1 MHPKS
6 AKLVEDIRDA
16 AAFILE
22 ASKDM
27 SSEQF
32 AGNRLVRQAVERN
45 FQIIGEAARRLTN
58 IDIDS
63 DTAARLGPVARI
75 IAFRNI
81 IVHGYDSMDYEVV
94 WSVIKHD
101 LPGLSLR
108 ATELLR
114 SAGLPKV

>member
-16 AAFILE
+16 AAFILD

-58 IDIDS
+58 VDEA
-63 DTAARLGPVARI
+63 TAAGLGPVARV

-114 SAGLPKV
+114 SVGLPKG

>member
-32 AGNRLVRQAVERN
+32 SHNRLVRQAVERN
-45 FQIIGEAARRLTN
+45 FQIIGEAARRLTKA
-58 IDIDS
+58 DEV
-63 DTAARLGPVARI
+63 TAAGLGPVARV

-101 LPGLSLR
+101 LPSLSQK

-114 SAGLPKV
+114 SAGLPNG

>member
-1 MHPKS
+1 MKREEFS
-6 AKLVEDIRDA
+6 A
-16 AAFILE
+16 
-22 ASKDM
+22 
-27 SSEQF
+27 
-32 AGNRLVRQAVERN
+32 NRLVRQAVERN
-45 FQIIGEAARRLTN
+45 FQIIGEAARRLANT
-58 IDIDS
+58 DA
-63 DTAARLGPVARI
+63 DTAARVGPVPRI

-114 SAGLPKV
+114 SVGLPKG